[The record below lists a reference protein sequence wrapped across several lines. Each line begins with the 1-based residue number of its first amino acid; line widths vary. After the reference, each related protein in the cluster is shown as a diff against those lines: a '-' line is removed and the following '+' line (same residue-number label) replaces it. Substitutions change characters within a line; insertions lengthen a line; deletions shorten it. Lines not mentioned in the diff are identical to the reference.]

1 MRYFLLIQLQDVID
15 IDFEC
20 VWIHFISLDVTQVKE
35 RTNGDIKERIWA
47 LENSKPDQRTHLLS
61 WRDGL
66 LKKN

>member
-20 VWIHFISLDVTQVKE
+20 VWMHFISLDVTQVKE

-47 LENSKPDQRTHLLS
+47 LENSEPDQRTHLLS